1 MAMTDETP
9 LARIVRFRGAVCS
22 LAGTVPA
29 LGAVVPDFRLSRWWD
44 AERIN
49 VTLESALAVGRPMLF
64 SVVQSVDGHVSQVQ
78 VKTFDRQLAEF
89 QGRVTGLQISS
100 DLPIT
105 INRFF
110 RQEEITHLV
119 GLSDYYD
126 QNFGRAYGVLIDEA
140 KILTRA
146 VFVADRKGVLR
157 HAEILPE
164 ITLEPDYDAALAVLR
179 SLVEDAPA
187 PVAADTEG
195 GSHEG
200 SVS

>member
-89 QGRVTGLQISS
+89 QGRHMECSSTRRRFSPGQSLSPTGRASS
-100 DLPIT
+100 DM
-105 INRFF
+105 
-110 RQEEITHLV
+110 
-119 GLSDYYD
+119 
-126 QNFGRAYGVLIDEA
+126 
-140 KILTRA
+140 
-146 VFVADRKGVLR
+146 RKFCR
-157 HAEILPE
+157 KSRWSPTTMQHSPC
-164 ITLEPDYDAALAVLR
+164 
-179 SLVEDAPA
+179 
-187 PVAADTEG
+187 
-195 GSHEG
+195 
-200 SVS
+200 